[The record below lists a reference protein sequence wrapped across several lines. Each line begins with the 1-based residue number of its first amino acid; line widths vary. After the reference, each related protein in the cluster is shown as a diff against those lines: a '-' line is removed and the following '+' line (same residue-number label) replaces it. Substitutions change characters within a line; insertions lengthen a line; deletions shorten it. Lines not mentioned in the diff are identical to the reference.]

1 MTRDRAR
8 KLVKDY
14 LLNVPLGAEL
24 TRRQKAVR
32 AALDE
37 FKALSVDDVP
47 AEQIDDF
54 MKKTGIPL

>member
-14 LLNVPLGAEL
+14 LLSCPLGAEL

-32 AALDE
+32 AALDAH
-37 FKALSVDDVP
+37 KALSVDDVP
-47 AEQIDDF
+47 LEQIDEF
-54 MKKTGIPL
+54 MKKTGIPH